1 MGASPTALYEHS
13 IYATQA
19 GPGKRHR
26 STINIQL
33 PKKIGEE
40 RTGAR
45 FSAPPANRLDADA
58 IVYILI

>member
-26 STINIQL
+26 STINIHL
-33 PKKIGEE
+33 PKKTGEE
-40 RTGAR
+40 RGGAP
-45 FSAPPANRLDADA
+45 FSLGRKQAQADA
-58 IVYILI
+58 IVYTLI